1 MFVVA
6 GGDEQRLDLVDA
18 PDARMGQH
26 DTEPLQIGA
35 AAVGDLAHHV
45 HMVDLV
51 APHRI
56 VHTALRFVKNF
67 IGMPQKVRNVK
78 ARDVQQQVLALV
90 EGVGQL
96 LDVYPL

>member
-1 MFVVA
+1 
-6 GGDEQRLDLVDA
+6 
-18 PDARMGQH
+18 
-26 DTEPLQIGA
+26 
-35 AAVGDLAHHV
+35 
-45 HMVDLV
+45 MVDLV

-90 EGVGQL
+90 EGVGQF

>member
-1 MFVVA
+1 
-6 GGDEQRLDLVDA
+6 
-18 PDARMGQH
+18 MGQH

-67 IGMPQKVRNVK
+67 IGMPQKSEMSKREMSSSRFLPSWK
-78 ARDVQQQVLALV
+78 GSGSSLMSIRF
-90 EGVGQL
+90 E
-96 LDVYPL
+96 

>member
-1 MFVVA
+1 
-6 GGDEQRLDLVDA
+6 
-18 PDARMGQH
+18 MGQH

-35 AAVGDLAHHV
+35 AAMGDLAHHV

-51 APHRI
+51 APHHI

-78 ARDVQQQVLALV
+78 ARNVQQQILALM
-90 EGVGQL
+90 EGIWQF
-96 LDVYPL
+96 LDVDPL